1 MYSKRNKNIRIVKI
15 NSFIDKTK
23 SNLYGSREVDTILR
37 LFITIIWCT
46 SYIYINNEITIG
58 CIISTLIINVGIRLL
73 QENFYTKGK

>member
-15 NSFIDKTK
+15 NSFINNTK
-23 SNLYGSREVDTILR
+23 NNLYGSQEVDTILR
-37 LFITIIWCT
+37 LFITLIWCT

-73 QENFYTKGK
+73 QENFYTRGK